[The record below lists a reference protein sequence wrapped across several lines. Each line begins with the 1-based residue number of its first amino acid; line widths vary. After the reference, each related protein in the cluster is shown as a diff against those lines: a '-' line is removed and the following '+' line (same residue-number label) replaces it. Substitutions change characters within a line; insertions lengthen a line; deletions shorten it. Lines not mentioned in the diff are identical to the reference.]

1 MSQQQL
7 FTASRILLSRPTTLY
22 EKERESFALVQ
33 ILQAGGLALTV
44 WIDTFVENNSLE
56 SLEPLW

>member
-1 MSQQQL
+1 MMSQQQL

-22 EKERESFALVQ
+22 GKERESFALVQ

-44 WIDTFVENNSLE
+44 
-56 SLEPLW
+56 